1 MAEKS
6 DQALLTAL
14 LDSRHL
20 LNEKEALAF
29 SDMLDKMQASNK
41 GLSKDQRAWADKRY
55 RELKLADLPK
65 PKVIKVKPGEKLGYE
80 SLPRPLKP
88 PTRK

>member
-14 LDSRHL
+14 LDVRHL

-29 SDMLDKMQASNK
+29 SDMLDKMQSSNK
-41 GLSKDQRAWADKRY
+41 GLSKDQRAWAEKRY
-55 RELKLADLPK
+55 RELNLGAAPK
-65 PKVIKVKPGEKLGYE
+65 PKDITVKPGEKFPYE
-80 SLPRPLKP
+80 LLPRPLKP